1 MGLFPDL
8 LLSFWVCLLRCFCP
22 KKVWFTNIPIVDRPR
37 NPSSYSLESLQGLKW
52 SSVSYFIC
60 LLKNCVSLCDNAC
73 RGQRT
78 TLCGSLSH
86 SPPFS
91 VTRSLTELVITIQGS
106 PRFHLS
112 PLPHLT
118 FTWVPGPDA
127 WVAKTLSIESA
138 LQPSSIFYVRAEL
151 TAEASLLRL

>member
-8 LLSFWVCLLRCFCP
+8 VLSFWVCLLRCFCP

-73 RGQRT
+73 GGQRT

-86 SPPFS
+86 SPPCFLGQD
-91 VTRSLTELVITIQGS
+91 RSLNWSS
-106 PRFHLS
+106 PSRDLPVSISPHCHTWLLHGFRVLMLEWQRPYPLNQLFSPHLS
-112 PLPHLT
+112 SML
-118 FTWVPGPDA
+118 
-127 WVAKTLSIESA
+127 E
-138 LQPSSIFYVRAEL
+138 QN
-151 TAEASLLRL
+151 